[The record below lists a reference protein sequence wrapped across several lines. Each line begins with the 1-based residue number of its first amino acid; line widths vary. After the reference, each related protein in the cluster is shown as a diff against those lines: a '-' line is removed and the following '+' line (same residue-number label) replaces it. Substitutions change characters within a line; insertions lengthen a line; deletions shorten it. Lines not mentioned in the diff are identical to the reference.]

1 MEEQINDTSN
11 EVVETPSTPE
21 ESFEQ
26 FLNADESSTDQPEAE
41 QETNDE
47 ETITDE
53 ELEAIETSDTDEVNT
68 DEEPEESEED

>member
-26 FLNADESSTDQPEAE
+26 FLTADQSSTDQPEAE
-41 QETNDE
+41 QKTNDE
-47 ETITDE
+47 ETITD
-53 ELEAIETSDTDEVNT
+53 
-68 DEEPEESEED
+68 